1 MAGTIVTTEI
11 SGGEFE
17 EVKFAWTSSAGGAAD
32 ATSVKVYSGR
42 VLECVIV
49 PAGGA
54 TTPSDLFDVAIT
66 DQDGI
71 DVLHGQG
78 ANCSNAATSV
88 VGSGLGVS
96 VNSALTLAVTNAG
109 GAKTGTVILHIG
121 V

>member
-17 EVKFAWTSSAGGAAD
+17 EVKFAWISSAGGAAD

-49 PAGGA
+49 PGAAGDA
-54 TTPSDLFDVAIT
+54 PTDLFDVTVT
-66 DQDGI
+66 DQDSV
-71 DVLHGQG
+71 DVLYGRG
-78 ANCSNAATSV
+78 ANCSNADTTVINA
-88 VGSGLGVS
+88 GLGVA

-109 GAKTGTVILHIG
+109 AANTGTVILHIG